1 MKSCVFDIETD
12 GLIEEFTKVH
22 CLVVYDIEEDRLF
35 SFI

>member
-22 CLVVYDIEEDRLF
+22 CLVVYDIE
-35 SFI
+35 